1 MHIAIITRNS
11 KYKEL
16 FDKQEEVTICLVWD
30 GVKEAT
36 IELSA
41 IVLDGDLYDI
51 HQLSNL
57 RDKYPDTP
65 VFYKPTSINSDVI
78 MKTLTRLCA
87 AHKVKMLS
95 EYNTWEQ
102 TVQEILNQLTDRES
116 FLSKRLIGFFGSHS
130 GAGVST
136 TVLNVGRSLSKRVE
150 EKVLV
155 LSLNSWDPA
164 DYFYDYKGH
173 YLNDLKID
181 LKTQNLS
188 PARLQEAVSKHES
201 FYHLAG
207 NRDIKMQRFYQP
219 HEIQHLIKVANEIFD
234 VILIDAGTHFDTAP
248 TIQSYL
254 SSNLKFLVAT
264 QEEKGYRG
272 YFPYVYQQLIEPIGG
287 KSEDFMLV
295 VNRFQ
300 PANTL
305 ITEKA
310 LEEELDM
317 TRVVTIPD
325 MGELGTIASAQKR
338 LLYDSNESLYTKNI
352 DLLSNIII
360 SECRLKEKELP
371 SDFSKDKRKGLMGLF
386 K

>member
-1 MHIAIITRNS
+1 M
-11 KYKEL
+11 YKEL
-16 FDKQEEVTICLVWD
+16 FDKQEEVTTCLVWD
-30 GVKEAT
+30 GVKDAT

-51 HQLSNL
+51 HNLSDL
-57 RDKYPDTP
+57 RDKYPNTP
-65 VFYKPTSINSDVI
+65 VFYKPKSINSDVI
-78 MKTLTRLCA
+78 MKNLTHLCA

-102 TVQEILNQLTDRES
+102 TVQEILNQLTDRQS

-136 TVLNVGRSLSKRVE
+136 TVLNVARSLSKRVE

-219 HEIQHLIKVANEIFD
+219 HEIQHLIKVAHEIFD

-295 VNRFQ
+295 VNRYQ

-338 LLYDSNESLYTKNI
+338 LLYDTSESIYMKNI

-371 SDFSKDKRKGLMGLF
+371 SDESKERKKGLMGLF